1 MLFARRV
8 SSHCRQKYTSDKN
21 GNASTIVDKRVKKV
35 SKFVQ
40 KSSKPKKNSK
50 KKYTFWGN

>member
-1 MLFARRV
+1 MLFAIRV
-8 SSHCRQKYTSDKN
+8 SSHCLQKYTRDKK

-40 KSSKPKKNSK
+40 KSSKPKKK
-50 KKYTFWGN
+50 LQKKYTFWGN